1 VSYGWLGSV
10 SEFLALDRAALGRV
24 LSARH
29 LELQLSAAS
38 FDQEKAWHHELECLA
53 RSFATRDDAGAWG
66 IVLEYELPFEGGRR
80 ADAIIL
86 AGQRVVALEFK
97 DAPAPVQA
105 SIDQALAYARD
116 LSEYHVGCRGLDVIP
131 VLAMP
136 RTHGLDAPLDG
147 GRLVSCE
154 NLPSA
159 IRASAA
165 EAGQI
170 EASAW
175 AASRYEPLPSL
186 VEAAR
191 LIFRDK
197 PLPHIRRAES
207 AGVPALLAY
216 LHALVRSARD
226 SNERHL
232 VLVTGVPGSGKTLL
246 GLQFVHESESQGAP
260 DAIFLSGNDPLV
272 DVLQDAL
279 ESKVFVRRMHNYILD
294 FGVRQKPMPPYHVV
308 VFDEAQRAW
317 DEERM
322 RLKKAHP
329 RSEPE
334 ILMQLAST
342 LPGWAVVVGL
352 VGEGQEIYVGEEAGL
367 DQWRAAVEKAGPE
380 WRVHVPN
387 HLESQF
393 GGLPLSVRPALNLTL
408 SLRTHRA
415 ERAQE
420 WFRALLL
427 GDVPEAARVSRALE
441 GDYDIY
447 VATDLAVAKRYIRG
461 RYSDQPGKRYGLLA
475 SSMARNLRQIGVDN
489 EWGATQRL
497 KVARWFNAPQ
507 TDPASCCQLEVPVTE
522 FQCQGLELD
531 MPLLCWGDDLG
542 WEGEWVPYRRRKA
555 AIDSFRLLINT
566 YRVLLSRG
574 RDGLVVFLPPT
585 MREGQ
590 RPRMLELLTE
600 AGVKRLPSDPSA

>member
-1 VSYGWLGSV
+1 MSYGWLGTV
-10 SEFLALDRAALGRV
+10 SEFLAQDRAALGRA

-38 FDQEKAWHHELECLA
+38 FDQEKAWAHELECLA
-53 RSFATRDDAGAWG
+53 RSFMAREETHAWG

-80 ADAIIL
+80 ADAIVL
-86 AGQRVVALEFK
+86 AGKRVVALEFK
-97 DAPAPVQA
+97 DAPVPVQA
-105 SIDQALAYARD
+105 SIDQTLAYARD
-116 LSEYHVGCRGLDVIP
+116 LSEYHLSSRGLEVVP

-136 RTHGLDAPLDG
+136 STHGLNAPLDG

-154 NLPSA
+154 HLPSA
-159 IRASAA
+159 LQASRDS
-165 EAGQI
+165 GQI

-207 AGVPALLAY
+207 AGVPTLLAY
-216 LHALVRSARD
+216 MHELVRSAQA
-226 SNERHL
+226 SHSRHL

-246 GLQFVHESESQGAP
+246 GLQFVHESESKGAP
-260 DAIFLSGNDPLV
+260 EAIFLSGNDPLV

-294 FGVRQKPMPPYHVV
+294 FGVRRKPMPPYHVV

-329 RSEPE
+329 RSQPE

-342 LPGWAVVVGL
+342 LPGWAVVVAL

-367 DQWRAAVEKAGPE
+367 GQWRAAVEKAGPE
-380 WRVHVPN
+380 WRVHAPP

-393 GGLPLSVRPALNLTL
+393 NDLPLNVRPALNLTL

-427 GDVPEAARVSRALE
+427 GDIQEAGRISRALE
-441 GDYDIY
+441 GDYDMY
-447 VATDLAVAKRYIRG
+447 VATDLAVAKRYLRG
-461 RYSDQPGKRYGLLA
+461 RYSDEPGKRYGLLA
-475 SSMARNLRQIGVDN
+475 SSMARNLRQVGVDN
-489 EWGATQRL
+489 EWGATRRL
-497 KVARWFNAPQ
+497 KVERWFNAPQ

-542 WEGEWVPYRRRKA
+542 WEGKWVAYRRRRA

-585 MREGQ
+585 MRDGQ
-590 RPRMLELLTE
+590 RAQMLELFTA
-600 AGVKRLPSDPSA
+600 AGLKRLPSDPSE